1 MRCYGPIWRLNLK
14 RSKRIMAQTP
24 DEIAKE
30 IVVAWLSHNPLAAD
44 INDTTKTGERIGK
57 IYTAVLQAVGQGIE
71 SRPPPDPLSPP
82 SVEGELGETAS

>member
-1 MRCYGPIWRLNLK
+1 
-14 RSKRIMAQTP
+14 MAQTP

-57 IYTAVLQAVGQGIE
+57 IYTAALQAVGQGIE
-71 SRPPPDPLSPP
+71 SRPSPDPLSPP